1 MSQGLYAVLP
11 ERALLRLTGPETR
24 SFLQGLVSNDVD
36 KVGPT
41 QAVYAALLTPQGK
54 FLHDFFIYER
64 DGALLLDVEA
74 PRRDD
79 LAKRLKLFKLRA
91 KVTVEPADDLAVVA
105 VWGPGAENAGVTDPR
120 LVEAGAR
127 LVLPKG
133 EVPPGFAEAGPADY
147 DAHRLALG
155 LPDGSRD
162 IGIEKSVLLEC
173 GFEELHGVDFDKG
186 CYMGQ
191 ELTARTKYR
200 GLVKRR
206 LMPVAIEGTAPE
218 PGTPITLDGRDA
230 GEMRSAR
237 GSAGIALIRLDALEK
252 ARIEGRPLMA
262 GETPLA
268 AWTPSW
274 MSLPADA

>member
-1 MSQGLYAVLP
+1 MSQGFYAVLP
-11 ERALLRLTGPETR
+11 DRALLRVGGPEAR
-24 SFLQGLVSNDVD
+24 AFLQGLVSNDVE
-36 KVGPT
+36 KVSPS

-54 FLHDFFIYER
+54 FLHDFFVYEKDR
-64 DGALLLDVEA
+64 ILLLDVEA
-74 PRRDD
+74 GRRDD
-79 LAKRLKLFKLRA
+79 LAKRLKLFRLRA
-91 KVTVEPADDLAVVA
+91 KVTIEAADDLAVVA
-105 VWGPGAENAGVTDPR
+105 VWGPGAENAGVADPR
-120 LVEAGAR
+120 LAEAGAR

-133 EVPPGFAEAGPADY
+133 EVPASVTPATPADY

-162 IGIEKSVLLEC
+162 MEVEKSVLLEC

-206 LMPVAIEGTAPE
+206 LMPVAIEGAAPA
-218 PGTPITLDGRDA
+218 PGTQITLDGRDA
-230 GEMRSAR
+230 GEMRSGL

-252 ARIEGRPLMA
+252 ARVEGRPLMA
-262 GETPLA
+262 GDTPLA

-274 MSLPADA
+274 MSLPADE

>member
-1 MSQGLYAVLP
+1 MSQGFYAVLSD
-11 ERALLRLTGPETR
+11 RALLRIGGPEAR
-24 SFLQGLVSNDVD
+24 PFLQGLVSNDVD

-64 DGALLLDVEA
+64 DGALLLDVESA
-74 PRRDD
+74 RRDD
-79 LAKRLKLFKLRA
+79 LAKRLKLFKLRS
-91 KVTVEPADDLAVVA
+91 KVTMEPADDLVVVA
-105 VWGPGAENAGVTDPR
+105 AWGEGAERAGTADPR
-120 LVEAGAR
+120 LIEAGAR

-133 EVPPGFAEAGPADY
+133 ETPAGLTAADAAAY
-147 DAHRLALG
+147 DAHRLSLG

-162 IGIEKSVLLEC
+162 MEVEKSVLLEC

-206 LMPVAIEGTAPE
+206 LMPVAIEGAAPA

-252 ARIEGRPLMA
+252 ARIDGRPLMA